1 VKLSLLFR
9 LVGAAVFVQVALGGL
24 VTFNFIDA
32 GVHIVWGIVLFV
44 LALIAVAAVAMA
56 KPRPRQLMG
65 LAGAQAGLIVVQA
78 LLGFITLGSGSQVV
92 AWFHFLVAMGIFGM
106 ALSGTFM
113 AMRVERTGASPSP
126 QMSSG

>member
-1 VKLSLLFR
+1 
-9 LVGAAVFVQVALGGL
+9 VALGGL